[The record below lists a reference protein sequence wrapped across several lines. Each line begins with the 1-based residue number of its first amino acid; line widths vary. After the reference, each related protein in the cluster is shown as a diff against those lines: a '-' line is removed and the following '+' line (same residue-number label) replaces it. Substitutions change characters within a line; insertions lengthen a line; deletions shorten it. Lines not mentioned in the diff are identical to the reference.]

1 MNSKCDKILMLIFG
15 LLKIVCQEAVGLR
28 MEFVIIFLI
37 KKYSWPQAKNM
48 NKVSE
53 LHDNIIA
60 ECSNSCKYD
69 GVFLLAFNLV

>member
-1 MNSKCDKILMLIFG
+1 MNPKYDKILMLIFG
-15 LLKIVCQEAVGLR
+15 LLKIVCQEAGGLR

-69 GVFLLAFNLV
+69 AVFLLAFNLV

>member
-1 MNSKCDKILMLIFG
+1 MNPKYDKVLMLISG
-15 LLKIVCQEAVGLR
+15 LLKIVCQEAGGLR
-28 MEFVIIFLI
+28 MKFVIIFRI

-60 ECSNSCKYD
+60 ECSNSCKSD
-69 GVFLLAFNLV
+69 AVLLLVFNLV

>member
-1 MNSKCDKILMLIFG
+1 MNPKYDKILMLIFG
-15 LLKIVCQEAVGLR
+15 LLKIVCQEAGGLR

-69 GVFLLAFNLV
+69 AVFLLACNLV